1 MLSSA
6 SVLAQI
12 SCTSTF
18 GSLALY
24 LTIRTAFA
32 TDVTVA
38 TAFRIFRQQ
47 AREPRVEV
55 QEIWNKQARYIG
67 FDKCV
72 RANFVAEKLG
82 EKNSTDIRCYINHI
96 YEHRQNNQDQ
106 QVNMEQYDRLEC
118 FPDNGFP

>member
-1 MLSSA
+1 LDPWP
-6 SVLAQI
+6 
-12 SCTSTF
+12 
-18 GSLALY
+18 Y

-72 RANFVAEKLG
+72 GAIFVAEKLG
-82 EKNSTDIRCYINHI
+82 EKNSTEMDPKSRKSWKIVPPSIPAGA
-96 YEHRQNNQDQ
+96 QLT
-106 QVNMEQYDRLEC
+106 NMQHST
-118 FPDNGFP
+118 PQGFREP